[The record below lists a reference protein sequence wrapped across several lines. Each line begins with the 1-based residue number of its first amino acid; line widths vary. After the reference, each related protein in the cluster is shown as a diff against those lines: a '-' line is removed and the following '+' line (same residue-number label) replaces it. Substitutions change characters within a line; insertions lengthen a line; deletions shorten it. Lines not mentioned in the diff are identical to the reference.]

1 MRLSELQALTP
12 KLQVIAERYGA
23 SNIAVFGS
31 VARDEATEASD
42 VDLLVDLPPGTSL
55 FEHAEFKQDLESLLE
70 HNVDLIRRR
79 NLKPGVRDRVE
90 ADAVPLALRRVIARR
105 WKTSALSST
114 VRWVFLSQTSR
125 P

>member
-42 VDLLVDLPPGTSL
+42 VDLLVDLPPVTSL
-55 FEHAEFKQDLESLLE
+55 FEHAEFK
-70 HNVDLIRRR
+70 
-79 NLKPGVRDRVE
+79 
-90 ADAVPLALRRVIARR
+90 
-105 WKTSALSST
+105 
-114 VRWVFLSQTSR
+114 
-125 P
+125 

>member
-55 FEHAEFKQDLESLLE
+55 FLITQITPRAAARSPSLVHMHQLA
-70 HNVDLIRRR
+70 HGTQRHS
-79 NLKPGVRDRVE
+79 
-90 ADAVPLALRRVIARR
+90 VPERSLAA
-105 WKTSALSST
+105 
-114 VRWVFLSQTSR
+114 
-125 P
+125 

>member
-31 VARDEATEASD
+31 VARDEAIEASD

-55 FEHAEFKQDLESLLE
+55 FEHAEFEQDLESLLE

-79 NLKPGVRDRVE
+79 NLRPGVRDRVE
-90 ADAVPLALRRVIARR
+90 ADAVPLA
-105 WKTSALSST
+105 
-114 VRWVFLSQTSR
+114 
-125 P
+125 